1 MDQQPATLQKF
12 DGVRVLLVEDDEVM
26 RREVTGLL
34 ADTVVTV
41 SSAATGS
48 QAMDLL
54 KKEEFDCVIVDL
66 GLPDING
73 CELIQKMKQEKN
85 FQTPV
90 IIHTA
95 RELTSREQQILDALS
110 DSIVVKDAKSMDRLL
125 DESSLFLHR
134 VATDLPEKKK
144 AIIRNFHDREAILEN
159 KKILIVDDDMRNV
172 FSLSS
177 ILEEKGLFTVMA
189 ENGKVALEKLVE
201 HPDTDLVL
209 MDIMMPEMD
218 GYEAMREIRMIE
230 GEIKKVPILALTAK
244 AMKGD
249 RARCIDA
256 GASDYLAK
264 PVDAEKLFSM
274 LRVWLY

>member
-1 MDQQPATLQKF
+1 
-12 DGVRVLLVEDDEVM
+12 VEDDEVM
-26 RREVTGLL
+26 CREVMDL
-34 ADTVVTV
+34 V
-41 SSAATGS
+41 SSSVVHVTTAATGKE
-48 QAMDLL
+48 AMELL
-54 KKEEFDCVIVDL
+54 RSEEFDCIIVDL
-66 GLPDING
+66 GLPDTNG
-73 CELIQKMKQEKN
+73 CDLIKEMKRDTD
-85 FQTPV
+85 FDTPV

-95 RELTSREQQILDALS
+95 RELTGKEQQMLDTLS

-134 VATDLPEKKK
+134 VATDLPEAKKE
-144 AIIRNFHDREAILEN
+144 IIRKFHDRETILEN

-177 ILEEKGLFTVMA
+177 ILEEKGMITEMA
-189 ENGKVALEKLVE
+189 ENGKVALEKLAE
-201 HPDTDLVL
+201 HPDTDLIL

-218 GYEAMREIRMIE
+218 GYEAMQEIRKMD
-230 GEIKKVPILALTAK
+230 GTSSKVAIIALTAK

-249 RARCIDA
+249 RARCIEA
-256 GASDYLAK
+256 GANDYLAK